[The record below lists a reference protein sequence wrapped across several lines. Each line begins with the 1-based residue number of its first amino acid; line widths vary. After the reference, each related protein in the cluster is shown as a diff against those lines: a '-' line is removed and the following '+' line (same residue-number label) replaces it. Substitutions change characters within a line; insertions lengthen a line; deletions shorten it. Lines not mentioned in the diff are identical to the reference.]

1 VWTASAAQA
10 ERSVWDGV
18 YTEAQAIRGQ
28 NTFGT
33 ICAACHEVADFSN
46 SSFLQGWEAS
56 TVLDLFQLVQKTM
69 PMDNPGSLRPQD
81 YIDVISYFFRA
92 NQIPAGKDELDTDAE
107 HLKLIRIT
115 GKKEAGSFRTRP
127 HRRVHKDP
135 LYPLLKT
142 ADRLR
147 NDHLEP

>member
-1 VWTASAAQA
+1 MKSGTGLVLVLTLLCVWAAVAAQT

-18 YTEAQAIRGQ
+18 YTDAQAARGQ
-28 NTFGT
+28 NTFRT
-33 ICAACHEVADFSN
+33 VCSACHDVADFSN

-69 PMDNPGSLRPQD
+69 PMDNPGSLNPQD
-81 YIDVISYFFRA
+81 YADVISFFFRA

-115 GKKEAGSFRTRP
+115 QKK
-127 HRRVHKDP
+127 
-135 LYPLLKT
+135 
-142 ADRLR
+142 
-147 NDHLEP
+147 

>member
-1 VWTASAAQA
+1 MKPGAGLVLALILTCVWAAAAAQS

-18 YTEAQAIRGQ
+18 YTEDQAVRGQ

-33 ICAACHEVADFSN
+33 ICAACHDVADFSN
-46 SSFLQGWEAS
+46 PSFLQGWEAS

-81 YIDVISYFFRA
+81 YADVISYFFRA

-115 GKKEAGSFRTRP
+115 GKK
-127 HRRVHKDP
+127 
-135 LYPLLKT
+135 
-142 ADRLR
+142 
-147 NDHLEP
+147 

>member
-1 VWTASAAQA
+1 MKPTAGLVLVLTLLCVWAAVAAQS

-18 YTEAQAIRGQ
+18 YTEEQAARGQ
-28 NTFGT
+28 STFGA
-33 ICAACHEVADFSN
+33 ICAACHDVADFS
-46 SSFLQGWEAS
+46 SPSFLQGWEAS

-81 YIDVISYFFRA
+81 YVDVLSYFFRA

-115 GKKEAGSFRTRP
+115 QKK
-127 HRRVHKDP
+127 
-135 LYPLLKT
+135 
-142 ADRLR
+142 
-147 NDHLEP
+147 

>member
-1 VWTASAAQA
+1 MSVAKPRAGFILILIVLSAWAAAAAQS

-18 YTEAQAIRGQ
+18 YTEEQATRGQ
-28 NTFGT
+28 STFAT
-33 ICAACHEVADFSN
+33 ICAACHDVADFSN
-46 SSFLQGWEAS
+46 PSFLQGWEAS

-81 YIDVISYFFRA
+81 YADVISYFFRA

-115 GKKEAGSFRTRP
+115 QKK
-127 HRRVHKDP
+127 
-135 LYPLLKT
+135 
-142 ADRLR
+142 
-147 NDHLEP
+147 